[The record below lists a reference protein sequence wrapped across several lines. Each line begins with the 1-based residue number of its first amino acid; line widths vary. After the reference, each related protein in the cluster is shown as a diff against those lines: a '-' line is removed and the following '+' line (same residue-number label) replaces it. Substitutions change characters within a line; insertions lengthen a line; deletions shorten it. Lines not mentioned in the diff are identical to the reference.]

1 MIAILE
7 FLMFLFV
14 LPYILFGVLLAKIWE
29 SVCRV
34 FHPVLFLVAV
44 WIASFGMYLL
54 SSMAPNDREWLSLV
68 ESIAQSHVFG
78 VPTPFAIFGIAAC
91 VLIVSVIARQR
102 DPAH

>member
-44 WIASFGMYLL
+44 WIASFGMYFL
-54 SSMAPNDREWLSLV
+54 
-68 ESIAQSHVFG
+68 
-78 VPTPFAIFGIAAC
+78 C
-91 VLIVSVIARQR
+91 
-102 DPAH
+102 